1 MNININQDIRFH
13 MGRFVETANNNT
25 ANNTRTHS
33 SVALVVGLASRL
45 IFLPRYVPRCVDVR
59 TVDVRV
65 PTVDVPTTDVRVDE
79 HVRPTRT
86 LGEQT

>member
-13 MGRFVETANNNT
+13 MGRFVET